1 MRIRPIPIAPARS
14 TAHARSSAP
23 LARQPHPGRLSP
35 SRPLLALL
43 LGLALG
49 LGTPVVQARGDV
61 AQQPVPV
68 VAPQA
73 GSTQAA
79 PVVQVGQPISGI
91 TEYRLKNGL
100 TVLLGPDESKPT
112 MTINLTYK
120 VGSRQEGPGEA
131 GMAHLLE
138 HMLFKGTEKTPD
150 PKKELT
156 RRGIEWNG
164 TTWYDRT
171 NYFGQFNASDAT
183 RDWMLGWLADT
194 MSNVHI
200 TADKLKSE
208 RPVVINEMQ
217 AGENRPATVLYQ
229 QLMNTAY
236 GFHPYGRS
244 VIGVESDLDTVA
256 PASLQAFY
264 KTYYRPDNA
273 VLIITGKLDVEA
285 TLTAVNMAFGAIPRP
300 ATPIPQPY
308 TLDPAQQGEREVV
321 LRRNGGVPLLLVG
334 YHTPAGAER
343 DTVALSMLAGMLV
356 REPDGPLYR
365 QLVQQ
370 GLAVGVSGSTTDLYD
385 PGMLVLSA
393 TLADEGK
400 QKAVWETMRKVV
412 EQELPLT
419 QESLERTRQDVKNG
433 VQRMLEDP
441 EELAMALTEAVA
453 QGDWRLLFAQPDW
466 AETMTLDEIRAAGK
480 RWLVRDNRTLAWYLP
495 TDKPVRA
502 PAPARPDIAAL
513 LKDHPWKQTEAFKAD
528 FALDPQ
534 SITERTQVG
543 KLASG
548 LDYALLPRQVK
559 GDRVSIN
566 LNLQWG
572 NLDNLKG
579 RWREADGIGT
589 MLLSGTR
596 SLPRQQFDDRLRTL
610 DAQLS
615 VDADADGLKL
625 SLSVP
630 ARNLQPALALAVDA
644 IREPVF
650 PDDVFRERM
659 DRLLTAIAAQRQQPE
674 TLVSEAL
681 DARFHAYP
689 EDDPRHHRD
698 LDTVIADA
706 KKQTPARLA
715 RFWQD
720 FAGASNGQFTAVGN
734 FEPEALKAELQ
745 KLLGDW
751 KSPQAHARIRRDYH
765 GLPSEQVYLSVPD
778 KANAVFFQGRNI
790 RISEDHAEYPALA
803 MAIRLLGG
811 APGSRLS
818 NRLREKESISYG
830 AYATLSAARDVDNAM
845 INIRAILA
853 PANLKRLE
861 QALREEI
868 AEVLKDG
875 FSQEELD
882 AARSALQDLRRQYL
896 SGEANV
902 SSLLASNLYWGTTM
916 KRWTDFDHKLA
927 ALRLDD
933 VNAALRKWLDPE
945 KSLTIGAGSF
955 KDLPVPAD
963 KAVAP
968 KP

>member
-1 MRIRPIPIAPARS
+1 MPA
-14 TAHARSSAP
+14 
-23 LARQPHPGRLSP
+23 
-35 SRPLLALL
+35 RPLLALL
-43 LGLALG
+43 VGLALG
-49 LGTPVVQARGDV
+49 LNAPALHARTEVPAQAAGTPPASAPAAAQASPRVAGVQ
-61 AQQPVPV
+61 
-68 VAPQA
+68 
-73 GSTQAA
+73 
-79 PVVQVGQPISGI
+79 QVGQAIHGV
-91 TEYRLKNGL
+91 TEYRLDNGL
-100 TVLLGPDESKPT
+100 TVLLAPDESRPT
-112 MTINLTYK
+112 MTINLTYR
-120 VGSRQEGPGEA
+120 VGSRHEGPGEA

-194 MSNVHI
+194 MTNVRI
-200 TADKLKSE
+200 DAGKLKSE

-217 AGENRPATVLYQ
+217 ASENRPATVLYQ

-244 VIGVESDLDTVA
+244 VIGALSDLDAVA
-256 PASLQAFY
+256 PANLQAFY

-273 VLIITGKLDVEA
+273 VLVITGQMDVPSTLEA
-285 TLTAVNMAFGAIPRP
+285 VVKAFGGIHRP
-300 ATPIPQPY
+300 DTPVPVPY
-308 TLDPAQQGEREVV
+308 TLDPVQQGEREVV
-321 LRRNGGVPLLLVG
+321 LRRTGGVPLLLAG

-343 DTVALSMLAGMLV
+343 DTVALSMLAGMLT
-356 REPDGPLYR
+356 REPDGPLY
-365 QLVQQ
+365 QKLVKTGQ
-370 GLAVGVSGSTTDLYD
+370 AVSLGASTTDLYD
-385 PGMLVLSA
+385 PGMLVLAA

-400 QKAVWETMRKVV
+400 QKVVWDTMRQVL

-419 QESLERTRQDVKNG
+419 QESLDRTRQDVKNG
-433 VQRMLEDP
+433 IQRMLEDP
-441 EELAMALTEAVA
+441 EALAMALTESVA

-466 AETMTLDEIRAAGK
+466 AETMTLDEIRAAGR

-495 TDKPVRA
+495 TTEPVRA
-502 PAPARPDIAAL
+502 PAPSRPDIAAL
-513 LKDHPWKQTEAFKAD
+513 LKDHPWKQSEAFKAD

-534 SITERTQVG
+534 SISERTVTG

-572 NLDNLKG
+572 SLDTLKG

-589 MLLSGTR
+589 MLLAGTR
-596 SLPRQQFDDRLRTL
+596 RLPQQQFDDQLRTL
-610 DAQLS
+610 DAQLN
-615 VDADADGLKL
+615 VNADAEGLKL
-625 SLSVP
+625 ALSVP
-630 ARNLQPALALAVDA
+630 AANLQPALALAVEA

-650 PDDVFRERM
+650 PDDLFRERM
-659 DRLLTAIAAQRQQPE
+659 DRLLTGIAAQRQQPD

-681 DARFHAYP
+681 AARFHAYP

-706 KKQTPARLA
+706 KRQTPARLA

-720 FAGASNGQFTAVGN
+720 FAGASHGQFTAVGN
-734 FEPEALKAELQ
+734 FQPETLKAELQ

-751 KSPQAHARIRRDYH
+751 KSPQAYARIPKPYH
-765 GLPSEQVYLSVPD
+765 GLPTGQVYLKVPD

-790 RISEDHAEYPALA
+790 PLSEDHPDYPALS

-811 APGSRLS
+811 APGTRLS
-818 NRLREKESISYG
+818 ERLREKESISYG
-830 AYATLSAARDVDNAM
+830 AYASLSAARDTDNAM

-853 PANLKRLE
+853 PANLQRLE
-861 QALREEI
+861 QALSEEI
-868 AEVLKDG
+868 TEVLKTG
-875 FSQEELD
+875 FTQEELD
-882 AARSALQDLRRQYL
+882 SARSALQDLRRQYL
-896 SGEANV
+896 TGEANV
-902 SSLLASNLYWGTTM
+902 AGLLASNLYWGSTM
-916 KRWTDFDHKLA
+916 QRWIDIDARLA
-927 ALRLDD
+927 ALRLED
-933 VNAALRKWLDPE
+933 VNGALRKWFDPK
-945 KSLTIGAGSF
+945 KSLTISAGSF
-955 KDLPVPAD
+955 KELPA
-963 KAVAP
+963 ATAGGVAP
-968 KP
+968 KQ